1 MERPVRKA
9 PLTIASEMIAEFGD
23 KAELLAG
30 DRMDAALQAD
40 DRESYEE
47 WRLVAKTIA
56 LLTRHNPEPVPA
68 KTKPK
73 AAKTASE
80 EPGLLK
86 WMRK

>member
-1 MERPVRKA
+1 MRKT
-9 PLTIASEMIAEFGD
+9 PLAIASEMIAEFGD

-40 DRESYEE
+40 DRESYDE
-47 WRLVAKTIA
+47 WRLIAKAIA
-56 LLTRHNPEPVPA
+56 LLTRHNPEPVRA
-68 KTKPK
+68 KGKPK
-73 AAKTASE
+73 AAKTAPE